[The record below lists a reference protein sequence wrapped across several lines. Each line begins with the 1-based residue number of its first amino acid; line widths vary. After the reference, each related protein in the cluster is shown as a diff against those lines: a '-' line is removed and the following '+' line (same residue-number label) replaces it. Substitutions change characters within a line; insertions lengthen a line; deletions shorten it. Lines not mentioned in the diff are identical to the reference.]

1 MFSRIIHK
9 GNFTLSS
16 GVKSTYTYEYG
27 DLTDA
32 MNEAYCEVLLKK
44 LLAWQKN
51 HEKFDVLV
59 GCETEGIRI
68 GHQLSKLMNLP
79 FHIMPKKR
87 LDYAQVPVPA
97 YPADTHW
104 LIVDDIVT
112 TGHSFIRAVDY
123 LEVEEKPE
131 TITFAC
137 MIKRNPANLDYSAV
151 KGDPEKEQL
160 MVSDERMDFIDKRLV
175 SLFSEV

>member
-1 MFSRIIHK
+1 MFSRIK
-9 GNFTLSS
+9 KEGNFVLSS
-16 GVKSTYTYEYG
+16 GVKSTYAYEYG
-27 DLTDA
+27 DLSDA

-44 LLAWQKN
+44 LLVWQRQ
-51 HEKFDVLV
+51 HGKFSVVV
-59 GCETEGIRI
+59 GCETQGIRI
-68 GHQLSKLMNLP
+68 GHHLSKLMNLP
-79 FHIMPKKR
+79 FYIMPKKR
-87 LDYAQVPVPA
+87 LDYAQIAASV
-97 YPADTHW
+97 YPPDTHW

-151 KGDPEKEQL
+151 QGNSTKEQF
-160 MVSDERMDFIDKRLV
+160 MVPDERMDFIDQRMV
-175 SLFSEV
+175 ALFSEE

>member
-1 MFSRIIHK
+1 MFSRITK
-9 GNFTLSS
+9 TGNFVLNS
-16 GVKSTYTYEYG
+16 GGKSNYTYEYG
-27 DLTDA
+27 DLSDA
-32 MNEAYCEVLLKK
+32 MNEAYCEVLMKK
-44 LLAWQKN
+44 LLDWQKN
-51 HEKFDVLV
+51 HGKFSVVV
-59 GCETEGIRI
+59 GCETQGIRI

-79 FHIMPKKR
+79 FYIMPKKR
-87 LDYAQVPVPA
+87 LDYSQIAAAASP
-97 YPADTHW
+97 DTHW

-137 MIKRNPANLDYSAV
+137 MIKRNTTNLDYSAV
-151 KGDPEKEQL
+151 QGDSEKEQL

-175 SLFSEV
+175 SLYSEE

>member
-1 MFSRIIHK
+1 MFSRITNT
-9 GNFTLSS
+9 GNFVLNS
-16 GVKSTYTYEYG
+16 GVKSNYTYEYG
-27 DLTDA
+27 DLSDA
-32 MNEAYCEVLLKK
+32 MNEAYCEVLMKK
-44 LLAWQKN
+44 LLDWQKN
-51 HEKFDVLV
+51 HGKFSVVV
-59 GCETEGIRI
+59 GCETQGIRI

-79 FHIMPKKR
+79 FYIMPKKR
-87 LDYAQVPVPA
+87 LDYSQIAAAASP
-97 YPADTHW
+97 DTHW

-137 MIKRNPANLDYSAV
+137 MIKRNTTNLDYSAV
-151 KGDPEKEQL
+151 QGDSEKEQL

-175 SLFSEV
+175 SLYSEE